1 MGAEGRLNEN
11 TRKRRQNIL
20 EDFKNKLN
28 LSGKTL
34 EQFQNPSEDS
44 NQELERLIVDYLD
57 KYKVVDPATF
67 KMIRPKA
74 NTLEFIRSNLKC
86 ALSDLTGLNFG
97 DKVAF
102 RGLANATS
110 ALHKEIK
117 QAGR

>member
-1 MGAEGRLNEN
+1 M
-11 TRKRRQNIL
+11 

-28 LSGKTL
+28 ESGKTL
-34 EQFQNPSEDS
+34 EQFQNPTEETKR
-44 NQELERLIVDYLD
+44 ELERLMVDYLD
-57 KYKVVDPATF
+57 QYKVVDKDTKKLVP
-67 KMIRPKA
+67 PKA
-74 NTLEFIRSNLKC
+74 KTLDFLRSNLKC